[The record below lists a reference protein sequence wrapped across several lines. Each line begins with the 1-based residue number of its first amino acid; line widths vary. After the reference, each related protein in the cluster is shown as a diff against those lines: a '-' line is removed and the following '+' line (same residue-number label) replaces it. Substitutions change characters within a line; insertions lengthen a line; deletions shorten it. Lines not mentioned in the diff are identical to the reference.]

1 MKLWEKG
8 IPTDKQIEQFTGNDR
23 EFDLV
28 QINMMLW
35 AQLPM
40 QNASQIG
47 LLTTAETESLVT
59 ALEEIIVD
67 VEKEIS

>member
-1 MKLWEKG
+1 
-8 IPTDKQIEQFTGNDR
+8 
-23 EFDLV
+23 
-28 QINMMLW
+28 MMLL

-40 QNASQIG
+40 QNVGQIG
-47 LLTTAETESLVT
+47 LLTTAETESLVA

>member
-1 MKLWEKG
+1 
-8 IPTDKQIEQFTGNDR
+8 
-23 EFDLV
+23 
-28 QINMMLW
+28 MMLW

-40 QNASQIG
+40 QNATIG
-47 LLTTAETESLVT
+47 LLTTAETESLVA

>member
-1 MKLWEKG
+1 
-8 IPTDKQIEQFTGNDR
+8 
-23 EFDLV
+23 
-28 QINMMLW
+28 MMLW

-40 QNASQIG
+40 QNAGQIG
-47 LLTTAETESLVT
+47 LLTTAETESLVA

>member
-1 MKLWEKG
+1 
-8 IPTDKQIEQFTGNDR
+8 
-23 EFDLV
+23 
-28 QINMMLW
+28 MMLL

-40 QNASQIG
+40 QNVGQIG
-47 LLTTAETESLVT
+47 LLTTAETESLV